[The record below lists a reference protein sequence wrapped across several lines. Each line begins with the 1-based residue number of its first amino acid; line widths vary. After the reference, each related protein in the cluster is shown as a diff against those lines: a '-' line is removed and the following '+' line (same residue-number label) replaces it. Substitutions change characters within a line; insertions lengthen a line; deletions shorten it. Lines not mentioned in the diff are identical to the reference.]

1 MLSEE
6 RQAILLQELQT
17 KGYAQV
23 NEMADRLRVTPI
35 TIRRDFATLE
45 QQGKCSRTRG
55 GAVLSGQGTAPEL
68 PYEIKAQRQ
77 IPEKLRIA
85 QAAANHIRESDIII
99 LDSGSTTFQLA
110 KLLLP
115 RRQLTVVTNDLK
127 IASLLAVNPSITLIC
142 TGGVSRANVYT
153 LLGSQAEQFLKT
165 IRVDKTFLA
174 ADAIHPDGV
183 ISNVNLDEVPI
194 KQAML
199 AAGSQKVL
207 LADSS
212 KFGVK
217 GFARVCAVNDL
228 DLVITDNSLEKDWIQ
243 QLNEQQIEVELV

>member
-1 MLSEE
+1 MQLQSERE
-6 RQAILLQELQT
+6 EFIGRLYAANFDLLEKMCLR
-17 KGYAQV
+17 
-23 NEMADRLRVTPI
+23 MADYDPACA
-35 TIRRDFATLE
+35 D
-45 QQGKCSRTRG
+45 
-55 GAVLSGQGTAPEL
+55 
-68 PYEIKAQRQ
+68 
-77 IPEKLRIA
+77 
-85 QAAANHIRESDIII
+85 
-99 LDSGSTTFQLA
+99 
-110 KLLLP
+110 
-115 RRQLTVVTNDLK
+115 
-127 IASLLAVNPSITLIC
+127 
-142 TGGVSRANVYT
+142 
-153 LLGSQAEQFLKT
+153 
-165 IRVDKTFLA
+165 LA